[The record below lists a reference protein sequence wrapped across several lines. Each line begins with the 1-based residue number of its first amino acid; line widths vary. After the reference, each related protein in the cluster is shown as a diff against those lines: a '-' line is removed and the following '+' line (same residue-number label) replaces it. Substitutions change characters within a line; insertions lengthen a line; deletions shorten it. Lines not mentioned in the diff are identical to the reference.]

1 MKRLHIVLQLV
12 FSLIYLS
19 VAVEGAETEETFDPS
34 KVTVIKILPY
44 SFIPIPFGAP
54 ETVGSTA
61 ASAVVSAADHE
72 FKPTEHYGRPYTTT
86 KKAPNE
92 YGLGKIFAYVTK
104 REIAESGREGDSVD
118 LIRHVAAYHKT
129 FNACDADPK
138 SNKNV
143 LLVRI
148 RVTAT
153 IQSDRGSGSACGS
166 AASGS
171 GGAAAVGD
179 SDTYE
184 YFFGICVSGGQ
195 KYRCGEVRDL
205 IPVGKDLPLPLKSVL
220 EHRGFRGLWG
230 DGPVRHHLR
239 MYSLIKDSVPDAL
252 TEADDVDAL
261 LTEGVYKTPLLRLR
275 FAGGVV
281 KKFATF
287 SNGDLDLEKTIGARL
302 FSFPREQTLNA
313 IFNAPNPAAIS
324 GERALLEVSM
334 HREVA
339 GVNRE
344 KLTQELFGRP
354 SYKESGSLKS
364 CLAKKSEK
372 SDIELCFNQAEQAW
386 LSLLEGNF
394 EQNFNELPHCYT
406 TRPLL
411 AEVTYQYRASRV
423 EIDWYSFLDICRY
436 CRGTFSHM
444 MGSGKMQYM
453 LIDFFKKLK
462 VNITFSKAT
471 VIQGLAF
478 SYEKTDI
485 V

>member
-1 MKRLHIVLQLV
+1 M
-12 FSLIYLS
+12 
-19 VAVEGAETEETFDPS
+19 
-34 KVTVIKILPY
+34 
-44 SFIPIPFGAP
+44 
-54 ETVGSTA
+54 
-61 ASAVVSAADHE
+61 
-72 FKPTEHYGRPYTTT
+72 
-86 KKAPNE
+86 
-92 YGLGKIFAYVTK
+92 
-104 REIAESGREGDSVD
+104 
-118 LIRHVAAYHKT
+118 
-129 FNACDADPK
+129 CDADPK

-143 LLVRI
+143 LFVRV

-153 IQSDRGSGSACGS
+153 IQSDGDSRSAGGSAVAG
-166 AASGS
+166 G
-171 GGAAAVGD
+171 GGAAAAERDG

-239 MYSLIKDSVPDAL
+239 VYSLIKDSVPDAL

-261 LTEGVYKTPLLRLR
+261 LTEGVYKTPLLRLGLV
-275 FAGGVV
+275 GGIV

-302 FSFPREQTLNA
+302 FSFPRESPLNA
-313 IFNAPNPAAIS
+313 LFNAPNPATVS
-324 GERALLEVSM
+324 GERALLGVSM

-354 SYKESGSLKS
+354 SYKESGFLKA

-386 LSLLEGNF
+386 LSLLEGSF

-411 AEVTYQYRASRV
+411 ARATHQYRASRV

-444 MGSGKMQYM
+444 MGSGKMQDL